1 MDQPE
6 VAISLK
12 HKTTQNSR
20 QILNYLNQPITQ
32 ERYNGG
38 KNLITQAK

>member
-12 HKTTQNSR
+12 HKVTEHSQ
-20 QILNYLNQPITQ
+20 QIINYLNQHITK

-38 KNLITQAK
+38 